1 MSATPE
7 SKHTILVVDDSK
19 SIQTLFRIYLR
30 RLPVRPIFASDG
42 VEALELVAQELPDL
56 ILLDLMM
63 PRMDGLTFLDRLN
76 EIEGAGEIPRIIIS
90 ARRDT
95 HSLQQSLGRGISA
108 YLVKPISIHRLLP
121 LIEEALETG
130 SFQTDP
136 NACD

>member
-1 MSATPE
+1 MPNT
-7 SKHTILVVDDSK
+7 KRKILVVDDSK

-30 RLPVRPIFASDG
+30 RLPVQPIFASDG
-42 VEALELVAQELPDL
+42 VEALEILAQETPEL

-63 PRMDGLTFLDRLN
+63 PRMDGLEFLDRLN
-76 EIEGAGEIPRIIIS
+76 EMEGARDIPRIIVS

-95 HSLQQSLGRGISA
+95 GSLEEALGKGISA

-130 SFQTDP
+130 TFQSGEP
-136 NACD
+136 AGE